1 MQVKDRSINPAR
13 EPPACQV
20 LSLVK
25 VVSTKSS
32 NPHLLIFLGH
42 WLVYIYKLFPHQHVH
57 LGVSVWPRRDCLKCF
72 PFCIGCCVQS
82 SNKKQFTLLQL
93 KSMVN
98 RSSWPSSNIWFP
110 FDRRVAP
117 LIASSWL
124 KGATWSFPCLC
135 RWPSIST
142 ENQSVSTIAL
152 TSSHIRK
159 VSLESIFIDNSLGQT
174 LLALFTSDS

>member
-1 MQVKDRSINPAR
+1 MFQ
-13 EPPACQV
+13 
-20 LSLVK
+20 
-25 VVSTKSS
+25 
-32 NPHLLIFLGH
+32 GH
-42 WLVYIYKLFPHQHVH
+42 WLVCIHKLWPHQHVH
-57 LGVSVWPRRDCLKCF
+57 LGASVWPRRDYLKCF
-72 PFCIGCCVQS
+72 PFCTDCCVKS
-82 SNKKQFTLLQL
+82 SNKKPIYFVAIEVHGKQIF
-93 KSMVN
+93 
-98 RSSWPSSNIWFP
+98 WPSLNFWFP

-142 ENQSVSTIAL
+142 ENQSVSTKAL

-159 VSLESIFIDNSLGQT
+159 VSLESITIDNSLGQA